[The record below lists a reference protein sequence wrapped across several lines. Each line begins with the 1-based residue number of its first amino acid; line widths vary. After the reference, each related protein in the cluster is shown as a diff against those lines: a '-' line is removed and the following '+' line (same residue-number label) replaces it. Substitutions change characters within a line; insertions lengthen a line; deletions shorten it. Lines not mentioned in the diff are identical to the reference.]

1 MNSAEHVITS
11 AAQYFAL
18 WQDVFLAFFLLLI
31 TGLASLLIS
40 YALIMW
46 LRDIKSRIYD
56 KNNNINNTGDL
67 IYDEEGG
74 KYYCLLQFDEN
85 ED

>member
-11 AAQYFAL
+11 AAQSFAL

-46 LRDIKSRIYD
+46 LRNIKSRINV

-67 IYDEEGG
+67 IYDEDS